1 MKISVKQLREMI
13 SEAITQATDAKS
25 VTPTTTTTAAAVA
38 APPAQS
44 GRTSE
49 DLARGIDRLYQSII
63 NVANRTTQKEAELE
77 QRIARLEQA
86 LSQRIA

>member
-13 SEAITQATDAKS
+13 SEAITQATDVKS
-25 VTPTTTTTAAAVA
+25 ATPTPTTTAAVA

-44 GRTSE
+44 DRT
-49 DLARGIDRLYQSII
+49 LQTITVAINRLHQSIQ
-63 NVANRTTQKEAELE
+63 NVANRTTQREAELE

-86 LSQRIA
+86 LSQING

>member
-25 VTPTTTTTAAAVA
+25 VTPTTTTTAAVA

-44 GRTSE
+44 GRTSQ
-49 DLARGIDRLYQSII
+49 DLARAIDRLYQSIT

-86 LSQRIA
+86 LSQRTV

>member
-13 SEAITQATDAKS
+13 SEAITQATDTKS
-25 VTPTTTTTAAAVA
+25 ATPTTTTTAAVA

-44 GRTSE
+44 DRT
-49 DLARGIDRLYQSII
+49 LQTITVAINRLHQSIQ
-63 NVANRTTQKEAELE
+63 NVANRTTQREAELE

-86 LSQRIA
+86 LSQING